1 LVSLIRI
8 LIDFLF
14 GLGLAYEYNHTE
26 PGFSVPRSQ
35 AIGVYSQSPVE
46 LPASATMRGDHD
58 SISQPLSPFSFPSTT
73 TGNLF
78 FYRLAFSYLGI
89 LVLALI
95 RVYFY
100 FPAHEVLSSEI
111 ARVDILADP
120 PASTDV
126 VSSGFCTDSP
136 SQVYMHPFSVLLA
149 GIYLCY
155 LLTHRFDRL

>member
-1 LVSLIRI
+1 MIAFLSRFLH
-8 LIDFLF
+8 FLF
-14 GLGLAYEYNHTE
+14 L
-26 PGFSVPRSQ
+26 
-35 AIGVYSQSPVE
+35 
-46 LPASATMRGDHD
+46 LPLRV
-58 SISQPLSPFSFPSTT
+58 IF
-73 TGNLF
+73 F

-126 VSSGFCTDSP
+126 VSSGFCTNSP

-155 LLTHRFDRL
+155 LLTQI